1 MADPRIG
8 RVRWFLVFWL
18 FVLGAV
24 SYLDRVNI
32 SIAGSALADEYRL
45 SQVQLGSIFSAFLI
59 GYALFQTPC
68 GWLADKLGPRYV
80 LTLGVVWW
88 GIFTAL
94 TASLSST
101 IAGVLFCLI
110 IIRFLLGAGEAIIY
124 PACNRFVSQWIP
136 SQERGLANGL
146 IFAGVGAGTASAPI
160 FVTYLLI
167 HYGWR
172 TPFWASTVLGLV
184 VGGIWFVIAR
194 DVPEQHSLVSP
205 SELSYIRGANNAGRS
220 EASRDGLQIPRFARD
235 DNSRDENSDRSK
247 GPGSFRENWGQL
259 ASSKNILAITLS
271 YFCFGY
277 VAWIFFSWFYIY
289 LVKVRGL
296 DLKTS
301 AFYSTLPP
309 VAIVVCS
316 LCGGAISDALS
327 KAYGKRIGRCGV
339 AGFAL
344 LSAALILVLGSHVTS
359 APLASI
365 VLSGGVGALYLAQ
378 SSYWSV
384 IADIAGNSAGLAS
397 GFMNMGGQL
406 GGALTASLTPVIAR
420 HYGWTSSFLVAAI
433 FSGVGGLAWLLVEP
447 DRRLMLNGKQSHL

>member
-1 MADPRIG
+1 MPVADLPSG

-32 SIAGSALADEYRL
+32 SIAGTALAEEYHL
-45 SQVQLGSIFSAFLI
+45 TQVQLGSIFSAFLI
-59 GYALFQTPC
+59 GYALFQTPG
-68 GWLADKLGPRYV
+68 GWLADILGPRYV
-80 LTLGVVWW
+80 LTIGVVWW

-101 IAGVLFCLI
+101 IAGALSYLI
-110 IIRFLLGAGEAIIY
+110 LIRFLLGAGEAIIY

-146 IFAGVGAGTASAPI
+146 IFAGVGAGTAAAPI
-160 FVTYLLI
+160 FVTYLMI
-167 HYGWR
+167 RHSWR
-172 TPFWASTVLGLV
+172 APFWASTILGLI
-184 VGGIWFVIAR
+184 VGLVWYIAAR
-194 DVPEQHSLVSP
+194 DSPEQHSLVSP
-205 SELSYIRGANNAGRS
+205 AELSYIQQFRR
-220 EASRDGLQIPRFARD
+220 PKPVT
-235 DNSRDENSDRSK
+235 NSTSDFLLENSV
-247 GPGSFRENWGQL
+247 NT
-259 ASSKNILAITLS
+259 ASSRLSWQQIATNKNILAVTIS

-309 VAIVVCS
+309 LAIVVCS
-316 LCGGAISDALS
+316 LCGGVMSDAMTKS
-327 KAYGKRIGRCGV
+327 YGRRIGRCGV
-339 AGFAL
+339 ACFAL
-344 LSAALILVLGSHVTS
+344 LLASVILVLGSRVAN

-378 SSYWSV
+378 SSYWS
-384 IADIAGNSAGLAS
+384 ITADIAGNSAGLAS

-406 GGALTASLTPVIAR
+406 GGALTASLTPVIAQR
-420 HYGWTSSFLVAAI
+420 YGWTSSFLVAAV
-433 FSGVGGLAWLLVEP
+433 FSGIGGLAWLLVEP
-447 DRRLMLNGKQSHL
+447 DQRLAVIRKQPH

>member
-1 MADPRIG
+1 MNIRTKPSG

-32 SIAGSALADEYRL
+32 SVAGTALADEYHL

-59 GYALFQTPC
+59 GYALFQTPG
-68 GWLADKLGPRYV
+68 GWLADRLGPRYI
-80 LTLGVVWW
+80 LTIGVVWW

-101 IAGVLFCLI
+101 IAGALSYLI

-146 IFAGVGAGTASAPI
+146 IFAGVGAGTATAPI
-160 FVTYLLI
+160 FVTYLMI
-167 HYGWR
+167 HHGWR
-172 TPFWASTVLGLV
+172 APFGASAILGLI
-184 VGGIWFVIAR
+184 VGLVWYVIAR
-194 DVPEQHSLVSP
+194 DSPEQHSLVS
-205 SELSYIRGANNAGRS
+205 SAELSYIQRFRVPDRVTSSTADFLPEKDS
-220 EASRDGLQIPRFARD
+220 VSTTSSRLSWQQVVT
-235 DNSRDENSDRSK
+235 NKNL
-247 GPGSFRENWGQL
+247 L
-259 ASSKNILAITLS
+259 AVTVS

-289 LVKVRGL
+289 LAKVRGL

-309 VAIVVCS
+309 LAIVVCS
-316 LCGGAISDALS
+316 LCGGAICDAMT

-339 AGFAL
+339 ACFAL
-344 LSAALILVLGSHVTS
+344 LLASVILVLGSRVAN

-365 VLSGGVGALYLAQ
+365 VLSGGVGALYIAQ
-378 SSYWSV
+378 SSYWA
-384 IADIAGNSAGLAS
+384 ITADIAGNSAGLAS

-406 GGALTASLTPVIAR
+406 GGALTASLTPAIAQR
-420 HYGWTSSFLVAAI
+420 YGWTSSFLVAAI
-433 FSGVGGLAWLLVEP
+433 FSGVGGLVWLFVDP
-447 DRRLMLNGKQSHL
+447 DRARR

>member
-1 MADPRIG
+1 MPVADLPTG

-32 SIAGSALADEYRL
+32 AIAGSALAEEYHL

-68 GWLADKLGPRYV
+68 GWLADRLGPRYV
-80 LTLGVVWW
+80 LTIGVVWW
-88 GIFTAL
+88 GVLTAL

-101 IAGVLFCLI
+101 ITGVLSYLI
-110 IIRFLLGAGEAIIY
+110 LIRFLLGAGEAIIY

-136 SQERGLANGL
+136 SQERGLATGL

-160 FVTYLLI
+160 LVTYLMV

-172 TPFWASTVLGLV
+172 APFWASTILGLIVGV
-184 VGGIWFVIAR
+184 VWYVVAR
-194 DVPEQHSLVSP
+194 DVPEKHPLVSP
-205 SELSYIRGANNAGRS
+205 AELSYIQEFRGPKPVTNS
-220 EASRDGLQIPRFARD
+220 TSDFLPEKSVSTTSSRLSWQQIAT
-235 DNSRDENSDRSK
+235 N
-247 GPGSFRENWGQL
+247 
-259 ASSKNILAITLS
+259 KNILAVTIS

-309 VAIVVCS
+309 LAIVVCS
-316 LCGGAISDALS
+316 LSGGAICDAMS

-344 LSAALILVLGSHVTS
+344 VLASVILVLGSRVAS

-406 GGALTASLTPVIAR
+406 GGALTASLTPVIAQ

-447 DRRLMLNGKQSHL
+447 DPRLALTRK

>member
-1 MADPRIG
+1 MADLPTG

-32 SIAGSALADEYRL
+32 AIAGSAMAEEYHL
-45 SQVQLGSIFSAFLI
+45 TQVQLGSIFSAFLI
-59 GYALFQTPC
+59 GYALFQTPG
-68 GWLADKLGPRYV
+68 GWLADRLGPRYV
-80 LTLGVVWW
+80 LTIGVVWW

-101 IAGVLFCLI
+101 ITGALSCLI
-110 IIRFLLGAGEAIIY
+110 LIRFLLGAGEAIIY

-146 IFAGVGAGTASAPI
+146 IFAGVGAGTAAAPV
-160 FVTYLLI
+160 FVTYLMI
-167 HYGWR
+167 HHGWR
-172 TPFWASTVLGLV
+172 APFWASTILGLI
-184 VGGIWFVIAR
+184 VGLVWYIAAR
-194 DVPEQHSLVSP
+194 DSPEQHSLVSP
-205 SELSYIRGANNAGRS
+205 AELSYIR
-220 EASRDGLQIPRFARD
+220 Q
-235 DNSRDENSDRSK
+235 
-247 GPGSFRENWGQL
+247 FREPKPVTNL
-259 ASSKNILAITLS
+259 TSDFLPADSVSTTSSRLGWQQIATNKNILAVTIS

-289 LVKVRGL
+289 LAKVRGL

-309 VAIVVCS
+309 LAIVVCS
-316 LCGGAISDALS
+316 LGGGIICDAMT
-327 KAYGKRIGRCGV
+327 KTYGKRIGRCGV
-339 AGFAL
+339 ACFAL
-344 LSAALILVLGSHVTS
+344 VLASMILVLGSRVAS

-365 VLSGGVGALYLAQ
+365 VLSGGVGALYIAQ

-384 IADIAGNSAGLAS
+384 TADIAGNSAGVVS

-406 GGALTASLTPVIAR
+406 GGALTASLTPAIAQR
-420 HYGWTSSFLVAAI
+420 YGWTSSFLVAAI
-433 FSGVGGLAWLLVEP
+433 FSGVGGLIWLLVEP
-447 DRRLMLNGKQSHL
+447 DRSLALARKQSH

>member
-1 MADPRIG
+1 MADLPSG

-32 SIAGSALADEYRL
+32 AIAGSALAEEYHL

-80 LTLGVVWW
+80 LTMGVVWW
-88 GIFTAL
+88 GLFTAL

-101 IAGVLFCLI
+101 IAGVLAYLI
-110 IIRFLLGAGEAIIY
+110 LIRFLLGAGEAVIY

-160 FVTYLLI
+160 FVTYLMM

-172 TPFWASTVLGLV
+172 APFWASTILGLI
-184 VGGIWFVIAR
+184 VGAVWYVAAR
-194 DVPEQHSLVSP
+194 DVPEQHPLVSQG
-205 SELSYIRGANNAGRS
+205 ELSYIQEFRIPVSVAKPALALRSVGGAGS
-220 EASRDGLQIPRFARD
+220 
-235 DNSRDENSDRSK
+235 
-247 GPGSFRENWGQL
+247 GSFRESWGQL
-259 ASSKNILAITLS
+259 VCNRNVLAVTAS

-309 VAIVVCS
+309 VAIVICS
-316 LCGGAISDALS
+316 LSGGAICDALS

-344 LSAALILVLGSHVTS
+344 VLAAVILVLGSRVVS

-365 VLSGGVGALYLAQ
+365 VLSGGVGALYIAQ

-406 GGALTASLTPVIAR
+406 GGALTASLTPAIAQR
-420 HYGWTSSFLVAAI
+420 YGWTSSFLVAAI
-433 FSGVGGLAWLLVEP
+433 FSAVGGLAWVLVDP
-447 DRRLMLNGKQSHL
+447 DRRLVLTR

>member
-1 MADPRIG
+1 
-8 RVRWFLVFWL
+8 
-18 FVLGAV
+18 
-24 SYLDRVNI
+24 
-32 SIAGSALADEYRL
+32 
-45 SQVQLGSIFSAFLI
+45 
-59 GYALFQTPC
+59 
-68 GWLADKLGPRYV
+68 
-80 LTLGVVWW
+80 
-88 GIFTAL
+88 
-94 TASLSST
+94 
-101 IAGVLFCLI
+101 
-110 IIRFLLGAGEAIIY
+110 LLGAGEAIIY

-160 FVTYLLI
+160 FVTYLMI

-172 TPFWASTVLGLV
+172 APFWASTVLGLV
-184 VGGIWFVIAR
+184 VGVVWLLIAR
-194 DVPEQHSLVSP
+194 DTPGQHPHVSRG
-205 SELSYIRGANNAGRS
+205 ELLYIHGTS
-220 EASRDGLQIPRFARD
+220 D
-235 DNSRDENSDRSK
+235 DNSDGSK
-247 GPGSFRENWGQL
+247 GPGSFRENWRQL
-259 ASSKNILAITLS
+259 IASKNILAVTLS

-327 KAYGKRIGRCGV
+327 KAYGKRIGRCGL

-344 LSAALILVLGSHVTS
+344 VLAAAILVLGSHVAS

-384 IADIAGNSAGLAS
+384 IADIAGNNAGVAS

-406 GGALTASLTPVIAR
+406 GGALTASVTPVIAR

-433 FSGVGGLAWLLVEP
+433 FSGVGGFVWLLVEP
-447 DRRLMLNGKQSHL
+447 SRLLVLNGKQSHL

>member
-1 MADPRIG
+1 MNISSKPSG
-8 RVRWFLVFWL
+8 RMRWFLVFWL

-32 SIAGSALADEYRL
+32 SVAGTALAEEYHL

-59 GYALFQTPC
+59 GYALFQTPG
-68 GWLADKLGPRYV
+68 GWLADRLGPRYV
-80 LTLGVVWW
+80 LTIGVVWW

-101 IAGVLFCLI
+101 IAGALSYLI
-110 IIRFLLGAGEAIIY
+110 LIRFLLGAGEAIIY

-146 IFAGVGAGTASAPI
+146 IFAGVGAGTATAPV
-160 FVTYLLI
+160 FVTYLMI
-167 HYGWR
+167 HHGWR
-172 TPFWASTVLGLV
+172 APFWASAILGLI
-184 VGGIWFVIAR
+184 VGLIWYIAAR
-194 DVPEQHSLVSP
+194 DSPEQHSLVSQA
-205 SELSYIRGANNAGRS
+205 ELSYIRQFRVPKRVTNS
-220 EASRDGLQIPRFARD
+220 SSDFLPEDSVSTTSSRLTWQQIAT
-235 DNSRDENSDRSK
+235 N
-247 GPGSFRENWGQL
+247 
-259 ASSKNILAITLS
+259 KNILAVTIS

-289 LVKVRGL
+289 LAKVRGL
-296 DLKTS
+296 DMKTS

-309 VAIVVCS
+309 LAIVVCS
-316 LCGGAISDALS
+316 LCGGGICDAMT
-327 KAYGKRIGRCGV
+327 KVYGKRIGRCGV
-339 AGFAL
+339 ACFAL
-344 LSAALILVLGSHVTS
+344 VLASLILVLGSRVAS

-365 VLSGGVGALYLAQ
+365 VLSGGVGALYLGQ

-384 IADIAGNSAGLAS
+384 TADIAGNSAGLAS

-406 GGALTASLTPVIAR
+406 GGALTASLTPAIAQ

-433 FSGVGGLAWLLVEP
+433 FSSVGGLVWLLVEP
-447 DRRLMLNGKQSHL
+447 DRRLALTRKQSH

>member
-1 MADPRIG
+1 MRQVTTRSHFLIWKIAVADLPSG

-32 SIAGSALADEYRL
+32 AIAGSALAEEYHL

-80 LTLGVVWW
+80 LTIGVVWW
-88 GIFTAL
+88 GVFTAL
-94 TASLSST
+94 TASLSAT
-101 IAGVLFCLI
+101 ITGVLAYLI
-110 IIRFLLGAGEAIIY
+110 LIRFLLGAGEAVIY
-124 PACNRFVSQWIP
+124 PACNRFVSQWVP

-160 FVTYLLI
+160 FVTYLMV

-172 TPFWASTVLGLV
+172 APFWASTILGLI
-184 VGGIWFVIAR
+184 VGAVWYVAAR
-194 DVPEQHSLVSP
+194 DVPEQHPLVSQG
-205 SELSYIRGANNAGRS
+205 ELSYIQEFRIPVSVSKPAPNVLSENPAGS
-220 EASRDGLQIPRFARD
+220 E
-235 DNSRDENSDRSK
+235 
-247 GPGSFRENWGQL
+247 SFGDSWGQL
-259 ASSKNILAITLS
+259 VRNRNVLAVTAS

-316 LCGGAISDALS
+316 LSGGAICDALS

-339 AGFAL
+339 AGLAL
-344 LSAALILVLGSHVTS
+344 VLAAVILVLGSRVAS

-365 VLSGGVGALYLAQ
+365 VLSGGVGALYIAQ

-384 IADIAGNSAGLAS
+384 IADIAGSSAGLAS

-406 GGALTASLTPVIAR
+406 GGALTASLTPAIAQR
-420 HYGWTSSFLVAAI
+420 YGWTSSFLIAAI
-433 FSGVGGLAWLLVEP
+433 FSAVGGLAWVLVDP
-447 DRRLMLNGKQSHL
+447 DRRLVLTR